1 MHKEE
6 AVRPEDV
13 RGQDAAVCN
22 RVGLEW
28 DSVVAPAPAGSSV
41 DRACRPSVCREAVL
55 LAFHSAASMA
65 GCRGDQVRHSATARQ
80 AELAQPEPVLATELA
95 SRESPL
101 RRTESRRPRN
111 ATN

>member
-13 RGQDAAVCN
+13 RALGAEVDSRGV
-22 RVGLEW
+22 LEPEW
-28 DSVVAPAPAGSSV
+28 GADPAPAGSSV
-41 DRACRPSVCREAVL
+41 GREVVL

-65 GCRGDQVRHSATARQ
+65 GCRGDQVRYSATARQ
-80 AELAQPEPVLATELA
+80 AELAQPELVLATELA

-101 RRTESRRPRN
+101 RRTESRRSQN
-111 ATN
+111 AKN

>member
-13 RGQDAAVCN
+13 RALGAEVDSRGV
-22 RVGLEW
+22 LEPEW
-28 DSVVAPAPAGSSV
+28 GADPAPAGSSV
-41 DRACRPSVCREAVL
+41 GRACRQSVCREVVL

-65 GCRGDQVRHSATARQ
+65 GCRGDQVRYSATARQ
-80 AELAQPEPVLATELA
+80 AELAQPELVLATELA

-101 RRTESRRPRN
+101 RRTESRRSQN
-111 ATN
+111 AKN